1 MAYYVKSAIGLAL
14 FLGSIVLFNVKL
26 IALLE
31 TGTCASGNTPYEI
44 ARPCPEGTGAD
55 MLLLVASIFGG
66 MIGIAVFAFRGRSPR
81 TDDGGGLVASIGGG
95 LAAWGVFFTGTGAT
109 MLIHSLS
116 SETIPPDGELGGT
129 IVGITFLLMGLPA
142 LAMLAWG
149 MSKRRRDSEAPG
161 AQP

>member
-1 MAYYVKSAIGLAL
+1 MGYYVKSAIGLAL
-14 FLGSIVLFNVKL
+14 FVGSIVLFNVKL

-44 ARPCPEGTGAD
+44 ARPCPEGTGTD

-66 MIGIAVFAFRGRSPR
+66 MIGVAVFAFRGRSPR
-81 TDDGGGLVASIGGG
+81 ATGSGVVASIGGG
-95 LAAWGVFFTGTGAT
+95 VAAWGVFFTGTGAT

-149 MSKRRRDSEAPG
+149 MSKRRRASESPG